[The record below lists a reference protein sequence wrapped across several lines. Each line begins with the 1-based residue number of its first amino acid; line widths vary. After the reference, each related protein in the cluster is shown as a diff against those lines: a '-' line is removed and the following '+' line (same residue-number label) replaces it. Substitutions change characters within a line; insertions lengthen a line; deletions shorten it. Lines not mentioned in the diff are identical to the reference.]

1 MNTGADL
8 YHSDPLHRNVKSNF
22 QESNSEIKSS
32 STSLSSSDESDSIS
46 IPPLKECDNTSASS
60 SIGSSTIDHGL
71 SVGNASPNS
80 NTPSV
85 IFEPDDNSSDLS
97 CSSSETSIPGLI
109 FRDDS
114 TASSHTSDLSAEFD
128 SISSLEAYP
137 LDAEEITYN
146 YRGPKVLPKNE
157 TPVTICIAGTIGLIR
172 SRKLFRVLLDSGS
185 NKCLIKR
192 SAIPMGVVP
201 KNWTTERIS
210 GLSPVIYPH
219 KR

>member
-1 MNTGADL
+1 MP
-8 YHSDPLHRNVKSNF
+8 PLHRNVKNNF

-60 SIGSSTIDHGL
+60 SIGGSTIDHGL

-97 CSSSETSIPGLI
+97 YSSSETSIPGLI

-114 TASSHTSDLSAEFD
+114 TASSHTSEFSNEID

-137 LDAEEITYN
+137 LDADEVIYN
-146 YRGPKVLPKNE
+146 YRGPKVLPK
-157 TPVTICIAGTIGLIR
+157 TKCQLQFALLVP
-172 SRKLFRVLLDSGS
+172 LDSYAAVNCS
-185 NKCLIKR
+185 EFYLILAQI
-192 SAIPMGVVP
+192 SA
-201 KNWTTERIS
+201 
-210 GLSPVIYPH
+210 
-219 KR
+219 

>member
-32 STSLSSSDESDSIS
+32 YTSLSSSDESDSIS

-60 SIGSSTIDHGL
+60 SIGGSTIDHGL

-97 CSSSETSIPGLI
+97 YSSSETSIPGLI

-114 TASSHTSDLSAEFD
+114 TASSHTSEFSNEID

-137 LDAEEITYN
+137 LDADEVIYN

-157 TPVTICIAGTIGLIR
+157 TPVTICIVNTIGLVR

-185 NKCLIKR
+185 NKCLIK
-192 SAIPMGVVP
+192 
-201 KNWTTERIS
+201 
-210 GLSPVIYPH
+210 
-219 KR
+219 